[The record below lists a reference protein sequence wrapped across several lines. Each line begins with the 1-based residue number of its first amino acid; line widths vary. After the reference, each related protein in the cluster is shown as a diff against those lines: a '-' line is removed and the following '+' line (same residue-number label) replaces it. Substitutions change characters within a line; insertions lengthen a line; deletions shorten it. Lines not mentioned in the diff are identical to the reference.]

1 MNYIKHLNI
10 VSILL
15 FLLLA
20 VFVVPLTTAVPV
32 NALPIKSLS
41 VKQNLTKRNLSK
53 PKVQQKVLQRTTL
66 KIHQKTTAKKSYIS
80 TQPSR
85 KKIVGIIGTKTQKY
99 RKKLRVPRPSMIEM
113 ITDTTIDAGVRYK
126 HFLYG
131 RHHHSVHVAEVTI
144 TDQSLKLG
152 LIKALDRIDGL
163 ERLGDMS
170 IRHDST
176 SRDTLLVGINANFWS
191 AYRNIPIGPMVSAGE
206 VVHMNSYKLWS
217 SAFFDTRNRMWID
230 HFVLSGR
237 MWMNNRA
244 FKIDNVN
251 ERVDSTGLVLYNS
264 FGGNTIPFVSP
275 IDLEKSAQE
284 FLQNHSM
291 VTDDSTE
298 LGLNMETLRQ
308 ELSISKR
315 EASIEYPMRKV
326 LLRYLKTPVINR
338 DIPCVVTDIDSG
350 AVPMPLRGCILSFG
364 KNIPMSSLPQKGET
378 IFMKFSTNIA
388 DSTQFTTAVSGTPRI
403 VRYGNAKHEAMIEGS
418 HAKRFMNQNLAR
430 TSIGTDRLRTKNY
443 FVIVEA
449 NNEKGKGAT
458 LNQMAG
464 IMKAVGCWNAMN
476 LDGGGSA
483 MMVVCGANA
492 CTNSTVPSGRKI
504 SAAIGVFRKLRTIK
518 TTEKGR

>member
-1 MNYIKHLNI
+1 MEALPFRVVPEKQNRTKKSSLKQTVIQKKHLKKT
-10 VSILL
+10 
-15 FLLLA
+15 
-20 VFVVPLTTAVPV
+20 VV
-32 NALPIKSLS
+32 
-41 VKQNLTKRNLSK
+41 
-53 PKVQQKVLQRTTL
+53 
-66 KIHQKTTAKKSYIS
+66 QKTPQNKPVRKSQPAKLF
-80 TQPSR
+80 SR
-85 KKIVGIIGTKTQKY
+85 KVPAQSGARKAIVV
-99 RKKLRVPRPSMIEM
+99 RRRHRVPAPPTIEM
-113 ITDTTIDAGVRYK
+113 ITDTIIDAGVRYK

-131 RHHHSVHVAEVTI
+131 KHRHSVHVAEVSV

-152 LIKALDRIDGL
+152 LIKALDRIDAL

-191 AYRNIPIGPMVSAGE
+191 AYRNIPIGPMIAAGE
-206 VVHMNSYKLWS
+206 VVHMNSYKQWS
-217 SAFFDTRNRMWID
+217 SAFFDTRNRMSID
-230 HFVLSGR
+230 RFVLSGR
-237 MWMNNRA
+237 IWMNNRA
-244 FKIDNVN
+244 VKIDNVN

-291 VTDDSTE
+291 VTEDSTE
-298 LGLNMETLRQ
+298 LGLNMETLRE
-308 ELSISKR
+308 ELAVSKR
-315 EASIEYPMRKV
+315 EASIEFPMRKV
-326 LLRYLKTPVINR
+326 FLRYLKNPIINR

-364 KNIPMSSLPQKGET
+364 KNTPMSSLPRKGET
-378 IFMKFSTNIA
+378 IFMKFSTNIY
-388 DSTQFTTAVSGTPRI
+388 DSTAFTTAVSGTPRI
-403 VRYGNAKHEAMIEGS
+403 VRFGKAKHEAMLEGS
-418 HAKRFMNQNLAR
+418 HASRFMNQNLAR
-430 TSIGTDRLRTKNY
+430 TAIGTDKLRTKNY
-443 FVIVEA
+443 FAIVEA

-483 MMVVCGANA
+483 MMIVCGANA

-504 SAAIGVFRKLRTIK
+504 SAAIGVFRKQRTIK
-518 TTEKGR
+518 TSEKEP